1 MPRLINA
8 KQLADR
14 LGISLRLLEDLI
26 ARHAAPKHIWL
37 GRVRR
42 WDPERV
48 EEWLEREFERDTDE
62 MNT

>member
-1 MPRLINA
+1 MPRLISA

-14 LGISLRLLEDLI
+14 LGISLRSLEQLI
-26 ARHAAPKHIWL
+26 SRHAAPKYIWL
-37 GRVRR
+37 GGVRR

-48 EEWLEREFERDTDE
+48 EEWLQREFERDTDE